1 LQLHLR
7 LLLLFDLIYNRL
19 VILHCLL
26 DFIPSLF
33 DLLHDAVELVL
44 KRVDVLGV
52 LGETEF
58 VLF

>member
-1 LQLHLR
+1 M
-7 LLLLFDLIYNRL
+7 LLLFDIIFNRL
-19 VILHCLL
+19 VILHFLL

-52 LGETEF
+52 LGKTGF